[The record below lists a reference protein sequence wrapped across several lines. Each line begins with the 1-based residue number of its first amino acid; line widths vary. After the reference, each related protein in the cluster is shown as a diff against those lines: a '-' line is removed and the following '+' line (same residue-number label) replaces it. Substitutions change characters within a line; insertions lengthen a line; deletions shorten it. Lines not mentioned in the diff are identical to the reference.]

1 MKKIVLTTLT
11 FISALYFLGCATQL
25 PVANGIKEVSP
36 AEYRTL
42 VDKKTQRKE
51 VYDGLYNQMTIAA
64 TRMDGE
70 MTEAYLAH
78 SARLLQWNLNQ
89 YQDEKAKLISKGTQN
104 TDFFIS
110 LYTPERKHNDLSS
123 SKSIWKIYLDVN
135 GQRYEGKA
143 VKLKGQLTEI
153 QTMYPEHNRWS
164 NAYMISFPI
173 AAALSE
179 GKPATLTITGTVTS
193 TQLNF

>member
-1 MKKIVLTTLT
+1 MTQL
-11 FISALYFLGCATQL
+11 ISKSLLLAFCMFFASCATQL
-25 PVANGIKEVSP
+25 PVATGIKEISPSDYRSLVSQ
-36 AEYRTL
+36 
-42 VDKKTQRKE
+42 KTQRKE
-51 VYDGLYNQMTIAA
+51 VYDGLYNQMTLAA

-70 MTEAYLAH
+70 MSEAYLAH
-78 SARLLQWNLNQ
+78 SARLLQWNLTQ
-89 YQDEKAKLISKGTQN
+89 YQDEKAKWVSKGTQS
-104 TDFFIS
+104 TDFFVS

-143 VKLKGQLTEI
+143 VKMKGQLTEI
-153 QTMYPEHNRWS
+153 QTMFPEHNRWS
-164 NAYMISFPI
+164 NAYMVSFPI

-193 TQLNF
+193 TQLSF